1 MTLHQAVHQ
10 MEKCH
15 FHTCLGKTIG
25 RLDAEQAAADYDGAG
40 VLAHQGAHGADISE
54 IAKGEDVL
62 KFHAWFRQ
70 PYWSRAGRE
79 HELGK

>member
-1 MTLHQAVHQ
+1 

-15 FHTCLGKTIG
+15 FHACLGKTIG
-25 RLDAEQAAADYDGAG
+25 CLDAEQAAADYDGAG
-40 VLAHQGAHGADISE
+40 VLAHQSAHGATSARSRKVRSFE
-54 IAKGEDVL
+54 ASCR
-62 KFHAWFRQ
+62 ASQ

>member
-1 MTLHQAVHQ
+1 

-15 FHTCLGKTIG
+15 FHACLGKTIG

-40 VLAHQGAHGADISE
+40 VLRIRARMAPTSAE

-62 KFHAWFRQ
+62 KLHAGFRQ